1 MAHRSY
7 LISWRASLDT
17 TSKPPDCP
25 SLFSAWHLQLANSP
39 FPKSYFLKPSKQ
51 AMWTHN
57 IYNHCHHSNK
67 VSQALNFP
75 PSFTYPHFIRAYS
88 CSPSVAKLCP
98 TLCDPM
104 GCSTPGFP
112 VLQYL
117 LELAQ
122 TNVHWVS
129 DAIQPSHPLLPLS
142 LLASVFPSIRVF
154 SNKSALRIRWP
165 KYWSFSI
172 SPCSEYSGLIFFL
185 IDWFDLLA
193 V

>member
-1 MAHRSY
+1 M
-7 LISWRASLDT
+7 

-25 SLFSAWHLQLANSP
+25 SLYSAWHLQLANSP

-75 PSFTYPHFIRAYS
+75 PSFTYPHFIRAHG
-88 CSPSVAKLCP
+88 CCPSAAKLCP

-117 LELAQ
+117 LEFVQ

-129 DAIQPSHPLLPLS
+129 DAIQPSHPLSSLYPLPFSLS
-142 LLASVFPSIRVF
+142 LHQGHFKWVSSLHQVAKVLESQ
-154 SNKSALRIRWP
+154 LQHQ
-165 KYWSFSI
+165 SFQW
-172 SPCSEYSGLIFFL
+172 IFRTDFL
-185 IDWFDLLA
+185 
-193 V
+193 

>member
-1 MAHRSY
+1 M
-7 LISWRASLDT
+7 

-25 SLFSAWHLQLANSP
+25 SLYSAWHLQLANSP

-57 IYNHCHHSNK
+57 VYNHCHHSNK

-88 CSPSVAKLCP
+88 CSPSVTKLCP

-104 GCSTPGFP
+104 GCSMPGFP

-117 LELAQ
+117 LEFAL
-122 TNVHWVS
+122 THVHWVY
-129 DAIQPSHPLLPLS
+129 DAIQSSHPLSSPSPPACNLS
-142 LLASVFPSIRVF
+142 QH
-154 SNKSALRIRWP
+154 
-165 KYWSFSI
+165 
-172 SPCSEYSGLIFFL
+172 GLIQWVGSPHEVAKVLEFQLQYRSSQWIFRVDFL
-185 IDWFDLLA
+185 
-193 V
+193 